1 MSGAC
6 GESTLKVWRQKS
18 ESGILA
24 KKLWQSISIALWF
37 SFCDSGKGHNL
48 ITSSRNKDV
57 RSNSEKRSDNRNRKD
72 RGTGTT
78 VKMNLDIKVNSHDD
92 LVDICT

>member
-1 MSGAC
+1 M
-6 GESTLKVWRQKS
+6 
-18 ESGILA
+18 
-24 KKLWQSISIALWF
+24 
-37 SFCDSGKGHNL
+37 